1 MEVMA
6 ARDWREG
13 VVKKDLSF
21 WRKVVMLLVKPS
33 TAKSHVNALRFFHLD
48 HSLLTTIFTD
58 PVFPGS
64 FNGASRDTVRVSSE
78 YVSSLNYTFLN
89 PSSPNSAPPSHATL
103 WHSKCY
109 QPRSYSLSLSTFV
122 EWPVET
128 YKRIRAFGATCDS
141 GNENDDLSIS

>member
-64 FNGASRDTVRVSSE
+64 FNGASRDTVRVSAS
-78 YVSSLNYTFLN
+78 T
-89 PSSPNSAPPSHATL
+89 SP
-103 WHSKCY
+103 
-109 QPRSYSLSLSTFV
+109 
-122 EWPVET
+122 
-128 YKRIRAFGATCDS
+128 
-141 GNENDDLSIS
+141 LSITPFSTPLRPTPRLLPTQLSGTPNAINLDPILSRFQHSSNGQ